1 MFGKTSPAGGRA
13 LKIGFVG
20 PRSGVVAPFG
30 EGGDFVISEIRKF
43 VAAGI
48 ASKGV
53 NHPVQIID
61 KDNQSDPTRAAEIA
75 LALIKSDRVDLML
88 AASNG
93 DTVNPVSDQ
102 CDKNGVPC
110 MTTDC
115 PWQVYFYG
123 QGGIPDKDFDWTYGA
138 GLSTEVWWSPSHPFK
153 SDLTE
158 RNSAEL
164 CGAYEDQ
171 TKRQW
176 TQPLGFRCALF
187 EVALNVLKRTKSI
200 DSPEAIR
207 EASAQRT
214 TTRSS
219 GISHGRAIQLRL
231 SPRLR

>member
-115 PWQVYFYG
+115 PMAGVFLRSRRHTR
-123 QGGIPDKDFDWTYGA
+123 QG
-138 GLSTEVWWSPSHPFK
+138 LRL
-153 SDLTE
+153 DLWCRPE
-158 RNSAEL
+158 HGSVVV
-164 CGAYEDQ
+164 
-171 TKRQW
+171 
-176 TQPLGFRCALF
+176 TQPSVQVRSDRTELG
-187 EVALNVLKRTKSI
+187 
-200 DSPEAIR
+200 
-207 EASAQRT
+207 
-214 TTRSS
+214 
-219 GISHGRAIQLRL
+219 
-231 SPRLR
+231 